1 MSDLLRDKILVG
13 HAVFND
19 LKARPLIIRPF
30 LLYLTVFFVQA
41 LLLSHP
47 FPFTRDTQQLASKYK
62 LSKSRHPALRTL
74 TVQEFGIHIQEG
86 EHSSVCLVLRVYHT
100 TARIYVSIQVTDAR
114 ATMAIYRLH
123 RREWEK
129 TPRAQLLPSEDPD
142 RSDPSRT
149 PKKRKRPSGEGV
161 NDPPGG
167 GKKDGPSKMR
177 NMSSLASKK
186 KAGWWSELGSSKGSL
201 RTS

>member
-1 MSDLLRDKILVG
+1 MSAHNKFI
-13 HAVFND
+13 
-19 LKARPLIIRPF
+19 P
-30 LLYLTVFFVQA
+30 LTVLPVQA

-47 FPFTRDTQQLASKYK
+47 SLVTRDTQQFAYKYK

-74 TVQEFGIHIQEG
+74 TAQEFGIQIQGG
-86 EHSSVCLVLRVYHT
+86 EHSSVRSVLRVRYT
-100 TARIYVSIQVTDAR
+100 AARIYVSPQVTDAR
-114 ATMAIYRLH
+114 ATMAVYRLH

-129 TPRAQLLPSEDPD
+129 VRRFPLPPSEDPD

-149 PKKRKRPSGEGV
+149 PKKRKRSSGEGV

-167 GKKDGPSKMR
+167 GKKGTSTRLTSIVKRLGPKKT
-177 NMSSLASKK
+177 SSLASKK
-186 KAGWWSELGSSKGSL
+186 KTGWWSELGPSKGSL